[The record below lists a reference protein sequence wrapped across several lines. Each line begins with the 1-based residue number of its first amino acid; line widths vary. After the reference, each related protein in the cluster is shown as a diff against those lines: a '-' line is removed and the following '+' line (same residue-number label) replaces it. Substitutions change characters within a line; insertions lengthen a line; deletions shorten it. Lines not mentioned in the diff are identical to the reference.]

1 MLNQKIKEKFDEID
15 KISNEITK
23 QNSYKTKDL
32 DSINE
37 TYNTYNNSLNRQ
49 IKFMKNEQ
57 RYEKKNNK
65 NNLKTYF
72 INDNNNFVKITEK
85 LTNDLSKKITN
96 SLNNQCK
103 EKNPEK
109 FVLQFFYQKP
119 KYYKKSYQR
128 KIYGT
133 NNVSC
138 GQKNEN
144 KNKVYS
150 PNKNRNNIKNK

>member
-72 INDNNNFVKITEK
+72 INDNNNFEKITEK

-96 SLNNQCK
+96 S
-103 EKNPEK
+103 
-109 FVLQFFYQKP
+109 
-119 KYYKKSYQR
+119 
-128 KIYGT
+128 
-133 NNVSC
+133 
-138 GQKNEN
+138 
-144 KNKVYS
+144 
-150 PNKNRNNIKNK
+150 